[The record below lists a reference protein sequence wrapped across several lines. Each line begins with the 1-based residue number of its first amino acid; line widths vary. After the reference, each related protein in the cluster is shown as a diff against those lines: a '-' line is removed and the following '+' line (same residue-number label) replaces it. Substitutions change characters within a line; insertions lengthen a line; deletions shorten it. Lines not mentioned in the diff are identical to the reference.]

1 MPEVQ
6 VLPGVTAEDG
16 AVRFSVQFGPADDVS
31 VGADDVFVLVPLR
44 EATRKRLP
52 PQMFDTVR
60 IAFAGHCFE
69 SMYDI
74 GRPQEATP
82 CGCPH
87 FLHWGRHGGLP
98 LPKIWR
104 TESNRG
110 GVMDHGPSAVFALVA
125 IVSNR
130 CTMLGEPNNRVR
142 GTGCL
147 GPPPS
152 ETVRAGHPHT
162 ALRSMVHLQEDRQFR
177 TCAVAKEYHPRSM
190 KRACAALYPFLH
202 QGCQH
207 ALAPL
212 RSFHAGP

>member
-1 MPEVQ
+1 
-6 VLPGVTAEDG
+6 
-16 AVRFSVQFGPADDVS
+16 VRFSVQFGPADDVS
-31 VGADDVFVLVPLR
+31 VGADDVFVLVALR

-110 GVMDHGPSAVFALVA
+110 GVMDHGPSAVFALVV

-142 GTGCL
+142 GERLSGSPSLRNCASGSPAHSSSVDGSPTRGSAVPNLRRCQGVPPTL
-147 GPPPS
+147 GEKSLRCSLPLPS
-152 ETVRAGHPHT
+152 SGLP
-162 ALRSMVHLQEDRQFR
+162 
-177 TCAVAKEYHPRSM
+177 TCARSTPQLPRM
-190 KRACAALYPFLH
+190 
-202 QGCQH
+202 
-207 ALAPL
+207 PL
-212 RSFHAGP
+212 RQESFRLA